1 MSLKAFHIIFVL
13 LSTLLSVG
21 FAMWAVGQYLDE
33 DATGYLVVAFA
44 ALVVA
49 AGLVGYGVWFLRKLK
64 DIRFL

>member
-33 DATGYLVVAFA
+33 DAAGYLVVAFA